1 MKRSPIGVIRVVTTT
16 MMTIA
21 EKRLATM
28 GGVGSGCE
36 NNPALRAMSAR

>member
-1 MKRSPIGVIRVVTTT
+1 MKHSPIGVIKVVTMA

-36 NNPALRAMSAR
+36 KSGIQ